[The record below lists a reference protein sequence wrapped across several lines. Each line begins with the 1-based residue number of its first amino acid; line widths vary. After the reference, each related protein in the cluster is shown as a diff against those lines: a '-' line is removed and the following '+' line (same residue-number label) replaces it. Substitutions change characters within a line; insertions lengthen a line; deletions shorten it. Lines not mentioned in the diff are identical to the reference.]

1 MGSGHGVSPTRRCD
15 TPGVSLISVAELA
28 AALDDPDLRIADVR
42 WSLAAPGG
50 GRAAYATAHLPGAV
64 FVDLES
70 VLTAPVGPGRHPL
83 PDPAAFAAALGALGI
98 GRRQRVVTY
107 DDAGGTVAARLWW
120 MLDALGHA
128 RAAVLDGGIGAW
140 RAAGLPVTAEVP
152 VHAALPPE
160 ERLASAGVGSAWPR
174 TIDRV
179 ALAARLGEVT
189 LLDAR
194 ALERYR
200 GEIEPVDRVPGHI
213 PTARSLPT
221 SALLDAGGQ
230 FLAPAALASRFAAAG
245 VGGGGA
251 VRVGGA
257 PRAGVGGAVGG
268 APRAGVG
275 GAGAGVQVGGSA
287 EVGAGSV
294 GAGLGSVGAGSAE
307 VGAGSAVVACGSGV
321 NACQLAL
328 AMRASGLPDPL
339 LYPGSYSDWTQWG
352 MPIATGDEPGEPPVF
367 ARATSAP
374 PVSHEQPGHH
384 RVTGR

>member
-98 GRRQRVVTY
+98 GRRQRVVAY
-107 DDAGGTVAARLWW
+107 DDVGGTVAARLWW

-140 RAAGLPVTAEVP
+140 RVAGLPVTAEVP

-160 ERLASAGVGSAWPR
+160 QRLATAGVGSAWPR

-251 VRVGGA
+251 VRFGGA
-257 PRAGVGGAVGG
+257 GAGVGGAAGG
-268 APRAGVG
+268 VAGVG

-307 VGAGSAVVACGSGV
+307 VGAGSVVVACGSGV

-339 LYPGSYSDWTQWG
+339 LYPGSYSDWTQSG
-352 MPIATGDEPGEPPVF
+352 MPIATGDEPGEPPV
-367 ARATSAP
+367 
-374 PVSHEQPGHH
+374 SHEQTRLHPV
-384 RVTGR
+384 RTSNQSATG